1 MIKTKQRGLS
11 EGALNELRNLINEMN
26 ESHVPIIVEGRKD
39 VKALR
44 KIGIEGK
51 IIKLN
56 SGKSIVN
63 FCEDVARDYDEVIL
77 LLDWDRKG
85 EELTEKTKKILQSYG
100 TKCILKYRK
109 TIARIFPYASAV
121 EEITI

>member
-1 MIKTKQRGLS
+1 MRQKGLS
-11 EGALNELRNLINEMN
+11 EKSLDKLRDMINEIN
-26 ESHVPIIVEGRKD
+26 ESEMPIIVEGSND
-39 VKALR
+39 IKALR
-44 KIGIEGK
+44 KIGIESE

-56 SGKSIVN
+56 SGKSLVD
-63 FCEDVARDYDEVIL
+63 FCENLATKYDEVIL

-85 EELTEKTKKILQSYG
+85 EELTGRVKEILQSYG

-109 TIARIFPYASAV
+109 KIERIFPYASAV